1 MVKNPLANAGD
12 IRDMGSIFRSGRS
25 PGGGDGCPFQCSCL
39 ENSHRQRSLADY
51 SPWGQKELDKREQL
65 THTHTHTRTRTR
77 THRHTDDFT
86 GRLYQISEEEIKSIS
101 HDLFQQTGGNTFQNV
116 LSLVLP

>member
-1 MVKNPLANAGD
+1 MVKNLPTVQQIQDRSLGREGPLEKGMATHSAFLPENSVDRGAW
-12 IRDMGSIFRSGRS
+12 RAVVH
-25 PGGGDGCPFQCSCL
+25 GGG
-39 ENSHRQRSLADY
+39 
-51 SPWGQKELDKREQL
+51 KVLDMTEQL